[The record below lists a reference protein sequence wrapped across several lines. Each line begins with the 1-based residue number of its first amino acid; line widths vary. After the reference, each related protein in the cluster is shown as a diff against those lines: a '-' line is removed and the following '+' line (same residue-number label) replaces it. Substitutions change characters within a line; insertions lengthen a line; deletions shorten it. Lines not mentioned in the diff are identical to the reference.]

1 MIIRYLNRS
10 WLGALGL
17 SLCMCSCND
26 EEQFEPLESQKI
38 ISEIT
43 LKVSDP
49 LPLLINTDSLVAYE
63 VLPEDAN
70 NKNVIWTSSNEEI
83 ASVDAEGRIYANNFG
98 KAFITVAPE
107 AGFAG
112 IKTVEVEV
120 IDRIIPIKEI
130 QIKNTDLS
138 VYATASLQLE
148 TSYLPLEA
156 TYSSLSWTSLTP
168 EIASVTDEGLVKGLV
183 PGNAVIRVE
192 ARDGGGCFK
201 DVAITV
207 KEVQPLTDIIFKEGQ
222 EEVAMYETSKLLFTP
237 IPADATT
244 STIQWSST
252 DNNVVSI
259 NQETGVYYVKGYGS
273 TVITAKSGDVEANIT
288 LTVAPGKI
296 NDTFLYGATNWR
308 GFSKDYAS
316 AEIVDGKFVVTPGT
330 NQKASIERIYDTDF
344 HAGNYPIVAIKRT
357 DPATSYSMVMDMWT
371 DKNYGAYKGQI
382 QKIIDPADNVPVY
395 YVDISAAQFG
405 SMTLPKDKAE
415 TLDVFVYRMNNLRQ
429 TENISY
435 SVYWIKSFKS
445 VDELKKYVGVE

>member
-17 SLCMCSCND
+17 YLCMCSCND

-168 EIASVTDEGLVKGLV
+168 EI
-183 PGNAVIRVE
+183 
-192 ARDGGGCFK
+192 
-201 DVAITV
+201 
-207 KEVQPLTDIIFKEGQ
+207 
-222 EEVAMYETSKLLFTP
+222 LL
-237 IPADATT
+237 
-244 STIQWSST
+244 
-252 DNNVVSI
+252 
-259 NQETGVYYVKGYGS
+259 
-273 TVITAKSGDVEANIT
+273 
-288 LTVAPGKI
+288 
-296 NDTFLYGATNWR
+296 
-308 GFSKDYAS
+308 
-316 AEIVDGKFVVTPGT
+316 
-330 NQKASIERIYDTDF
+330 
-344 HAGNYPIVAIKRT
+344 
-357 DPATSYSMVMDMWT
+357 
-371 DKNYGAYKGQI
+371 
-382 QKIIDPADNVPVY
+382 
-395 YVDISAAQFG
+395 
-405 SMTLPKDKAE
+405 
-415 TLDVFVYRMNNLRQ
+415 
-429 TENISY
+429 
-435 SVYWIKSFKS
+435 
-445 VDELKKYVGVE
+445 

>member
-1 MIIRYLNRS
+1 LAS
-10 WLGALGL
+10 T
-17 SLCMCSCND
+17 S
-26 EEQFEPLESQKI
+26 PL
-38 ISEIT
+38 
-43 LKVSDP
+43 
-49 LPLLINTDSLVAYE
+49 
-63 VLPEDAN
+63 
-70 NKNVIWTSSNEEI
+70 
-83 ASVDAEGRIYANNFG
+83 F
-98 KAFITVAPE
+98 
-107 AGFAG
+107 
-112 IKTVEVEV
+112 
-120 IDRIIPIKEI
+120 
-130 QIKNTDLS
+130 
-138 VYATASLQLE
+138 
-148 TSYLPLEA
+148 
-156 TYSSLSWTSLTP
+156 
-168 EIASVTDEGLVKGLV
+168 
-183 PGNAVIRVE
+183 AVI
-192 ARDGGGCFK
+192 
-201 DVAITV
+201 T
-207 KEVQPLTDIIFKEGQ
+207 
-222 EEVAMYETSKLLFTP
+222 
-237 IPADATT
+237 
-244 STIQWSST
+244 
-252 DNNVVSI
+252 
-259 NQETGVYYVKGYGS
+259 
-273 TVITAKSGDVEANIT
+273 VEANIT

-415 TLDVFVYRMNNLRQ
+415 TLDVFVYRMNNLGQ

>member
-1 MIIRYLNRS
+1 M
-10 WLGALGL
+10 
-17 SLCMCSCND
+17 
-26 EEQFEPLESQKI
+26 
-38 ISEIT
+38 
-43 LKVSDP
+43 
-49 LPLLINTDSLVAYE
+49 
-63 VLPEDAN
+63 
-70 NKNVIWTSSNEEI
+70 
-83 ASVDAEGRIYANNFG
+83 
-98 KAFITVAPE
+98 APE

-130 QIKNTDLS
+130 QIENTDLS

-237 IPADATT
+237 VPADATT

-415 TLDVFVYRMNNLRQ
+415 TLDVFVYRMNNLGQ